1 MLTYGGIG
9 LHHFSLLKQRL
20 FIQSHG
26 EQVLVWPVLQC
37 PCLLDDRQFSP
48 VCTTCHGTGR
58 FYPPDTAY
66 GTMLLLVHE
75 TSQRDYNDPGT
86 WTAGTIQATM
96 LPGIR
101 LAERDKVR
109 RLDIKETFTDEVLT
123 RGLDEQVRFTSGV
136 DVTLLA
142 DRQQVYV
149 AGRDY
154 TVSADGMVTWTA
166 TGMQP
171 AFGEQ
176 YALKYLAYP
185 EYLCSPDSPR
195 ARAEHRLPQAQVVTL
210 HRLDRLSEDF

>member
-1 MLTYGGIG
+1 MLTYSGVG
-9 LHHFSLLKQRL
+9 LNHLSLVKQRI

-26 EQVLVWPVLQC
+26 ESVLVFPVLQC

-48 VCTTCHGTGR
+48 TCATCHGTGR
-58 FYPPDTAY
+58 FYPPGTAY
-66 GTMLLLVHE
+66 GTMLLMVHE
-75 TSQRDYNDPGT
+75 STERTYNEPGT
-86 WTAGTIQATM
+86 WIPGTIQATI
-96 LPGIR
+96 LPGVR

-136 DVTLLA
+136 DVALLA

-154 TVSADGMVTWTA
+154 TVSPDGMITWTG
-166 TGMQP
+166 TGSQP

-176 YALKYLAYP
+176 YALKYFAYP
-185 EYLCSPDSPR
+185 EYLCSPDNPR
-195 ARAEHRLPQAQVVTL
+195 ARVEHRFPQAQVVTL